1 MPELLPYDNFDLT
14 EGKVKNLEKR
24 IAAILAYLQKHEA
37 DLFVDKYEKQ
47 A

>member
-24 IAAILAYLQKHEA
+24 IAAIISYLQEHET
-37 DLFVDKYEKQ
+37 DLFLDRY
-47 A
+47 